1 MSSVSV
7 IIPCYRYAQFLPEC
21 VASVLAQRD
30 VDLRVLILDDAS
42 PDETPAVAAALAA
55 ADSRIEYRR
64 HAANQ
69 GHIATYNDGLAWAS
83 GDYTAMVSADDLLT
97 PGALARA
104 ARLLDAHPEVGF
116 VYGSIVPFVSGQP
129 LPPARPAGGPQ
140 GDLPWQISPGL
151 EWFKTACRRAHV
163 YIVSPEVV
171 MRTDLQHQLGGYRA
185 ELPHSAD
192 VHLWLRFAL
201 HADVGRLIDSDQS
214 YYRSHAGNLHNVLAP
229 TRYID
234 LTQRQAA
241 FEAALQEYA
250 ERHANSAAL
259 HRTASRGFARQALG
273 AAGAVLGEGAG
284 GAEQAAELT
293 GYAFH
298 LYPGAAATPEY
309 FGLQLVRLFGPGLL
323 PLLRAGHRRLFYSWP
338 YHIK

>member
-7 IIPCYRYAQFLPEC
+7 IIPCYRYAQFFPEC

-55 ADSRIEYRR
+55 TDSRIEYRR

-129 LPPARPAGGPQ
+129 SSPAMPSTYTLGPRPRPNILACNWCGCSGQ
-140 GDLPWQISPGL
+140 ACCRCCGRGTGACFTRGL
-151 EWFKTACRRAHV
+151 IT
-163 YIVSPEVV
+163 SN
-171 MRTDLQHQLGGYRA
+171 D
-185 ELPHSAD
+185 
-192 VHLWLRFAL
+192 
-201 HADVGRLIDSDQS
+201 
-214 YYRSHAGNLHNVLAP
+214 RSG
-229 TRYID
+229 T
-234 LTQRQAA
+234 
-241 FEAALQEYA
+241 
-250 ERHANSAAL
+250 
-259 HRTASRGFARQALG
+259 
-273 AAGAVLGEGAG
+273 
-284 GAEQAAELT
+284 
-293 GYAFH
+293 
-298 LYPGAAATPEY
+298 
-309 FGLQLVRLFGPGLL
+309 
-323 PLLRAGHRRLFYSWP
+323 
-338 YHIK
+338 